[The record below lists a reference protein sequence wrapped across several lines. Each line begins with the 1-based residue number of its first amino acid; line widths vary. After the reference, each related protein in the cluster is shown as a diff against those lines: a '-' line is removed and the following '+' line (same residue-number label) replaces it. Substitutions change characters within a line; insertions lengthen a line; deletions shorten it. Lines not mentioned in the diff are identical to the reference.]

1 MILARVVLPDPDS
14 PTIAKQS
21 FSSIIKLMSCNAL
34 TIVFLIKNFF
44 YFFHDKILFNLY
56 FNNL

>member
-1 MILARVVLPDPDS
+1 MIFARVVLPEPDS

-21 FSSIIKLMSCNAL
+21 FFSIIKLMSCNAL

-44 YFFHDKILFNLY
+44 EILLI
-56 FNNL
+56 LIIAIS